1 MRPHR
6 RRGVGALIATLTT
19 GATVGALLGMP
30 AAAVADDT
38 EPVEAGIFV
47 AKVEGLPDDFV
58 HGVDVSTVLSLE
70 QSGVTFYDTAGEE
83 ADLFAVLADAGVT
96 DVRIRVWNDP
106 WDADGNGYGGGNT
119 DVPRAVGIGQ
129 RATAH
134 GLRVLVNFH
143 YSDFWADPG
152 KQQAPKAW
160 AGMTVDEKV
169 AALGEFTK
177 DALEA
182 FRDGGVDVRMV
193 QVGNETNNAVAGVSA
208 WPDRARMFAAGSAA
222 VREVFPDALVAVHF
236 TNPETAGR
244 YAGYA
249 AQLDQ
254 HGVDYDVFASS
265 YYPFW
270 HGSLANLTDVL
281 SHVAD
286 TYGKQVIVAET
297 SWNYTF
303 EDGDGH
309 QNVITADS
317 GFTQYPASVQGQA
330 NALRDV
336 IAAVND
342 VGEAGIGVYY
352 WEPAWLPVGPPSEL
366 EQNRLLWEAH
376 GSGWAT
382 SYAAEYDP
390 DDAGVWFGG
399 SAWDN
404 QALFDFDGQPLE
416 SLQVFRYVYTG
427 AVAPREVADVEAVEV
442 VVTDGDEIVLPS
454 TIKVT
459 YNDGSVE
466 DHAVTWSA
474 DDVAAIDGPGR
485 YEVRGV
491 TEAELDVTAV
501 VVVRP
506 VNYVINGSFED
517 ADTSMWTIT
526 GTGAAIEASGDAFD
540 GARAVAFWAPEPYE
554 FSVSQRVEGLAP
566 GVYRLSA
573 TTQGGDS
580 PATDVRRLTATTSV
594 ETHGA
599 DLLLDG
605 WRTWHTATIDDIAV
619 GDDGA
624 VTVSASFALS
634 GQAWGTFDDV
644 VLERV
649 GDLEPEWP
657 AWDATQVY
665 VAGDT
670 VSHDGAVF
678 EAMWWTRGQEP
689 GDPYGPWQ
697 EIAVAPDGTALWTP
711 SRVFVAGDVVLHDGV
726 RYVAQWWTRNQE
738 PGASPWGPWAAS
750 DQP

>member
-1 MRPHR
+1 MALHKR
-6 RRGVGALIATLTT
+6 RRVGGGLT
-19 GATVGALLGMP
+19 AMAAVGALLLGIP
-30 AAAVADDT
+30 GAATADDT
-38 EPVEAGIFV
+38 GPVEAGIFV
-47 AKVEGLPDDFV
+47 AKVEGLPEDFV
-58 HGVDVSTVLSLE
+58 HGVDVSTILSLE
-70 QSGVTFYDTAGEE
+70 ESGVTFYDTAGEE

-119 DVPRAVGIGQ
+119 DVPRAVEIGQ

-134 GLRVLVNFH
+134 GMRVLVNFH

-169 AALGEFTK
+169 DALGAFTR

-182 FRDGGVDVRMV
+182 FAEGGVDVRMV
-193 QVGNETNNAVAGVSA
+193 QIGNETNNAVAGVSA
-208 WPDRARMFAAGSAA
+208 WPDRARMFQAGSAA
-222 VREVFPDALVAVHF
+222 VRDVLPDALVAVHF

-249 AQLDQ
+249 AELAQ

-270 HGSLANLTDVL
+270 HGSLTNLTDVL
-281 SHVAD
+281 THVAD
-286 TYGKQVIVAET
+286 TYDKQVIVTET

-303 EDGDGH
+303 DDGDGH

-317 GFTQYPASVQGQA
+317 GFDQYPVSVQGQA

-336 IAAVND
+336 IAAVAD
-342 VGEAGIGVYY
+342 VGAAGIGVYY
-352 WEPAWLPVGPPSEL
+352 WEPAWLPVGPPSEV
-366 EQNRLLWEAH
+366 EQNRLLWERD

-382 SYAAEYDP
+382 SYASEYDP

-404 QALFDFDGQPLE
+404 QALFDFEGHPLE
-416 SLQVFRYVYTG
+416 SLQVFQYVYTG
-427 AVAPREVADVEAVEV
+427 AVAPLQVEEVESPELV
-442 VVTDGDEIVLPS
+442 VVYGDEIVLPS
-454 TIKVT
+454 TVRVT

-466 DHAVTWSA
+466 DHAVTWNA

-485 YEVRGV
+485 YDVRGV
-491 TEAELDVTAV
+491 TDSEIDVTAV

-506 VNYVINGSFED
+506 INYVLNGSFED
-517 ADTSMWTIT
+517 ADTSMWTIS
-526 GTGAAIEASGDAFD
+526 GTGAAIEATGDAFD
-540 GARAVAFWAPEPYE
+540 GARAVNFWAADPYE
-554 FSVSQRVEGLAP
+554 FAVSQHIDGLAP

-573 TTQGGDS
+573 TTQGDDS
-580 PATDVRRLTATTSV
+580 PASDVRRLTATTSDGTF
-594 ETHGA
+594 EA
-599 DLLLDG
+599 ELRLDG
-605 WRTWHTATIDDIAV
+605 WRNWRTATVDDIVV

-624 VTVSASFALS
+624 VTVAASFSLS
-634 GQAWGTFDDV
+634 AGAWGTFDDV
-644 VLERV
+644 VLERIES
-649 GDLEPEWP
+649 GGPEWP
-657 AWDATQVY
+657 AWDAAEVY

-670 VSHDGAVF
+670 VSHQGAVF

-697 EIAVAPDGTALWTP
+697 EIATAPDGTAVWTA
-711 SRVFVAGDVVLHDGV
+711 SRVFVAGDVVQHDDV
-726 RYVAQWWTRNQE
+726 RYIAKWWTRNQE
-738 PGASPWGPWAAS
+738 PGTSPWGPWEVV
-750 DQP
+750 D

>member
-1 MRPHR
+1 MTSHW
-6 RRGVGALIATLTT
+6 RRGAGGLTAL
-19 GATVGALLGMP
+19 ATVGALLLGVP
-30 AAAVADDT
+30 AAAAADDDG
-38 EPVEAGIFV
+38 PVEAGIFV
-47 AKVEGLPDDFV
+47 TKVDGLPVDFV

-70 QSGVTFYDTAGEE
+70 ESGVTFYDTAGEQ

-119 DVPRAVGIGQ
+119 DVPRAVEIGQ

-160 AGMTVDEKV
+160 AGLTVDEKV
-169 AALGEFTK
+169 DALGEFTAE
-177 DALEA
+177 ALEA
-182 FRDGGVDVRMV
+182 FRDGGVNVRMV

-208 WPDRARMFAAGSAA
+208 WPDRARMFAAGSTA
-222 VREVFPDALVAVHF
+222 VREVFPDALVALHF

-249 AQLDQ
+249 AELDQ

-270 HGSLANLTDVL
+270 HGSLDNLTNVL
-281 SHVAD
+281 THVAD
-286 TYGKQVIVAET
+286 TYDKQVIVTET

-309 QNVITADS
+309 QNIITADS
-317 GFTQYPASVQGQA
+317 GFNQYPASVQGQA
-330 NALRDV
+330 NAVRDV

-390 DDAGVWFGG
+390 DDAGVWYGG

-404 QALFDFDGQPLE
+404 QALFDFEGHPLE

-427 AVAPREVADVEAVEV
+427 AVAPRAVEEV
-442 VVTDGDEIVLPS
+442 ESVELVVTEGDEIVLPS
-454 TIKVT
+454 TVQVA

-466 DHAVTWSA
+466 QHAVTW
-474 DDVAAIDGPGR
+474 DDGDLATIDGPGR
-485 YEVRGV
+485 YDVRGL
-491 TEAELDVTAV
+491 TESEIEVTAV

-506 VNYVINGSFED
+506 VNHVINGSFED
-517 ADTSMWTIT
+517 VDTSMWTIT
-526 GTGAAIEASGDAFD
+526 GTGAAIEATGDAFD
-540 GARAVAFWAPEPYE
+540 GARAVSFWAPEPYE
-554 FSVSQRVEGLAP
+554 FTVSQLVDGLAP

-580 PATDVRRLTATTSV
+580 PATDVRRLTATTST
-594 ETHGA
+594 ETYGS
-599 DLLLDG
+599 DLRLDG
-605 WRTWHTATIDDIAV
+605 WRAWRTATVDDIAV
-619 GDDGA
+619 GADGT
-624 VTVSASFALS
+624 VTVAASFTLS
-634 GQAWGTFDDV
+634 GGAWGTFDDV

-649 GDLEPEWP
+649 GGSDPQWP
-657 AWDATQVY
+657 AWDPATVY

-670 VSHDGAVF
+670 VSHRGAVF
-678 EAMWWTRGQEP
+678 EALWWTRGQEP

-697 EIAVAPDGTALWTP
+697 EIATAADGTAVWTP
-711 SRVFVAGDVVLHDGV
+711 SRVFVAGDVVMHDGV
-726 RYVAQWWTRNQE
+726 RYVARWWTRNQE
-738 PGASPWGPWAAS
+738 PGASPWGPWEVV
-750 DQP
+750 D